1 MINFRFFFASL
12 ISHLPNFPLK
22 MRLIRIIYN
31 PDKIFS
37 RQYKQENKIIKINEA
52 KFLCNS
58 SSYIDWGIIFF
69 KGHENGLLKFF
80 KNLIKSNK
88 FNLFIDIG
96 ANIGY
101 FSIPISYY
109 VNTLSFEPLTYNF
122 NKLKK
127 NSSYNT
133 GKIKLFNFG
142 LSNKV
147 SISKIF
153 FSSDSPNFGN
163 VSLYPDKY
171 NNLNK
176 YSKINL
182 KVFDNSF
189 DYSNQNLLIK
199 IDVEGH
205 ELNVLRGL
213 KKTLIQNH
221 CFIYIECISEDVIKF
236 LEKINYN
243 YFYIKDNLLSKISKS
258 DNFEGH
264 IIAYNYKF
272 YNSLTNFAGE
282 PK

>member
-1 MINFRFFFASL
+1 MNFRFFFASF
-12 ISHLPNFPLK
+12 ISHLPYLPFK

-37 RQYKQENKIIKINEA
+37 GLHKQEKKIIKIYEA
-52 KFLCNS
+52 KFLCNT

-69 KGHENGLLKFF
+69 KGHENGLLRFF

-122 NKLKK
+122 EKLKK

-142 LSNKV
+142 LSDKV
-147 SISKIF
+147 STSKIY

-171 NNLNK
+171 KNLNK
-176 YSKINL
+176 YEKIDL

-205 ELNVLRGL
+205 ELNLLRGL
-213 KKTLIQNH
+213 KKTLIKNN
-221 CFIYIECISEDVIKF
+221 CFIYIECISEDIINF
-236 LEKINYN
+236 LKNINYN

-258 DNFEGH
+258 RNFEGH
-264 IIAYNYKF
+264 IIAYNYIF